1 MRSGGVGDQNGGP
14 PQRQATQRFE
24 YFALGGGVEMGG
36 GFVEQQDWRV
46 LQHGTGNCHA
56 LLLASRGA
64 KVVVNDPGGSVDG
77 TGGAHR
83 VADAVVAEIKAAG
96 GEAVASYASVAEE
109 KAAASIVQTA
119 MDTWGRLDI
128 LVNNAGILRDKAFN
142 NMTMEDYEFVN
153 QVHHF
158 GTAYC
163 IKAAWPIMRKQQYGR
178 VVVTTSGSGT
188 VGNFGQANYGAAKM
202 AVNGLINVLRHEG
215 AKYNIRLNAI
225 SPSAYTRMT
234 ESLLPPDIAP
244 WMKPELV
251 SPMVAWLCS
260 EECDQNGEIMAA
272 TAGGYARVQYF
283 VTEGAQFDPAEPV
296 TIEMVRDSLDQIRDL
311 TQIKPYFGMMGNV
324 VEKLREM
331 GRIR

>member
-1 MRSGGVGDQNGGP
+1 MDVRFDDRVAIVTGAGAGLGRS
-14 PQRQATQRFE
+14 
-24 YFALGGGVEMGG
+24 
-36 GFVEQQDWRV
+36 
-46 LQHGTGNCHA
+46 HA

-77 TGGAHR
+77 SGGANA
-83 VADAVVAEIKAAG
+83 VADTVVAEIKAAG
-96 GEAVASYASVAEE
+96 GQAVASYASVAEE
-109 KAAASIVQTA
+109 KAAQSIIDTA
-119 MDTWGRLDI
+119 MDSWGRVDI
-128 LVNNAGILRDKAFN
+128 LVNNAGILRDKAFV
-142 NMTMEDYEFVN
+142 NMTMADYEFVN
-153 QVHHF
+153 AVHHF

-163 IKAAWPIMRKQQYGR
+163 TKAAWPIMRKQQYGR
-178 VVVTTSGSGT
+178 IVVTTSGSGT

-215 AKYNIRLNAI
+215 GKYNIRLNAI

-234 ESLLPPDIAP
+234 ASLLPPDMAP

-283 VTEGAQFDPAEPV
+283 VTEGQQFDPAEPV
-296 TIEMVRDSLDQIRDL
+296 TIEMVRDSLDKIRDL
-311 TQIKPYFGMMGNV
+311 NHIRPYFGMMGNV

-331 GRIR
+331 GRIK